1 MPYWVLMNDWHNV
14 HLQVVSHYVVGTI
27 RSGKNLNSNTN
38 RQEVLLHF
46 SRRLCGPGPSG
57 PVRINRY
64 YWLFVILEGFYG
76 KQKYR

>member
-1 MPYWVLMNDWHNV
+1 MCISRWLPIKLWGLFA
-14 HLQVVSHYVVGTI
+14 LAIILVGI
-27 RSGKNLNSNTN
+27 SADKRFYCIFAGG
-38 RQEVLLHF
+38 F
-46 SRRLCGPGPSG
+46 IGPGPFG